1 MPKLI
6 MMSGIP
12 TSGKSTYVQNGI
24 DYSELSDEGFTYLS
38 TDNYI
43 QEKAKKEGLTYDE
56 IFDYTIKEATEE
68 MYKLLEFAIQSKMN
82 VIWDQTNLTVKSRRK
97 KLKRIPKDYEKV
109 AVYRKIPLETAML
122 RNPERPGKV
131 IPPNTLR
138 DMHRVFQPP
147 TLDEGFDKVIEF
159 GEHCI
164 NEMQS

>member
-12 TSGKSTYVQNGI
+12 TCGKSTYVQNGI

-122 RNPERPGKV
+122 RNQERPGKI

-138 DMHRVFQPP
+138 DMHKVFQPP